1 MLLRSGFQM
10 GAGKGYRGY
19 TGYAPNKMPEVKG
32 LQVSSLAT
40 PTPSARV
47 TRDGEGDSDVTLE
60 TPSNPH
66 GLGNAPLEKGDQDQQ
81 LSATVTPI
89 TRVTLEIHQP
99 AQVEDDGSERQTS
112 AAELHDVPEP
122 FAEAFATIQVAPP
135 ADVPQ
140 RRWEMFVED
149 SRRFLNAWGKQAA
162 NLGWS
167 ITDLFA
173 LDPTKPME
181 RYDRQGLLWMLKGEE
196 VTALSSTEARLSGGL
211 AYYRK

>member
-1 MLLRSGFQM
+1 M
-10 GAGKGYRGY
+10 
-19 TGYAPNKMPEVKG
+19 GYAPNKTPEVKG
-32 LQVSSLAT
+32 LRGSDLAT
-40 PTPSARV
+40 PASSARV
-47 TRDGEGDSDVTLE
+47 TRDGEGDNDVILV
-60 TPSNPH
+60 TPSNPQ
-66 GLGNAPLEKGDQDQQ
+66 GLKNAPLEKEKQDQQ
-81 LSATVTPI
+81 LSATVTPV
-89 TRVTLEIHQP
+89 TRVTRETHQL
-99 AQVEDDGSERQTS
+99 AQVEGNNGERQTS
-112 AAELHDVPEP
+112 TAELHDVPEP

-162 NLGWS
+162 KLGWS

-173 LDPTKPME
+173 LDPAKPME

-196 VTALSSTEARLSGGL
+196 VTALSSTGARLSGGL

>member
-1 MLLRSGFQM
+1 M
-10 GAGKGYRGY
+10 GAGEGYRGY

-32 LQVSSLAT
+32 LRVSKVATLA
-40 PTPSARV
+40 PSARV
-47 TRDGEGDSDVTLE
+47 TRHGEGDSDVTLV
-60 TPSNPH
+60 TPGSPQ
-66 GLGNAPLEKGDQDQQ
+66 GLTNAPLEERNQDQQ
-81 LSATVTPI
+81 LSTTVTPVTPA
-89 TRVTLEIHQP
+89 TRETDQL
-99 AQVEDDGSERQTS
+99 AQVEDDNSERQTS

-122 FAEAFATIQVAPP
+122 FAEAFATIQAAPP

-149 SRRFLNAWGKQAA
+149 SRHFLNAWGKQAA

-173 LDPTKPME
+173 LDPAKPME
-181 RYDRQGLLWMLKGEE
+181 RYDRQGLLWMVKGEE